1 MSAWQRTLKAIL
13 RLFGSQYRLWA
24 PFLLI
29 AGFQVFLIGLVWL
42 APHAPY
48 STLLAPPIRYFSGDR
63 VLHYP
68 VHFWYL
74 YHVMKQVYM
83 VTNVVAGA
91 YLSGLAALMV
101 RQAHEGK
108 AISIRDARMTGKARY
123 FSLVALWIITWA
135 IANGIFKGVGQIKLP
150 YVFLVSI
157 NIGLAILLQ
166 ALLAYPITV
175 AVLEGLPWWK
185 AFSRGIVEFF
195 RYPAQTIGVV
205 LVPSALLIA
214 FAFFV
219 NESRLFKW
227 MMDTAT
233 PEVSLVFV
241 FARLIIV
248 TVVDALITLGIAYL
262 WLFHHQPRPASGK

>member
-108 AISIRDARMTGKARY
+108 AISIRNARLSGKARY
-123 FSLVALWIITWA
+123 FSLVALWIIIWL
-135 IANGIFKGVGQIKLP
+135 IASGIFKATGQIKLP
-150 YVFLVSI
+150 HVFLVSI
-157 NIGLAILLQ
+157 NVGLAVLLQ
-166 ALLAYPITV
+166 ALLAYPITI

-185 AFSRGIVEFF
+185 ALLRGLAEFF
-195 RYPAQTIGVV
+195 RYPLQTIGIV

-214 FAFFV
+214 FAFFAS
-219 NESRLFKW
+219 ESHLLKW
-227 MMDTAT
+227 MMDMAT
-233 PEVSLVFV
+233 PELSLLFV
-241 FARLIIV
+241 FARLGVV
-248 TVVDALITLGIAYL
+248 TAADAVITLGIARL
-262 WLFHHQPRPASGK
+262 WLFHHQPGRASGK